1 MEHNIVK
8 PITVARQ
15 EFAEKLINEVNEC
28 QLPMFVIEPILQDLL
43 NAVKS
48 AARKQYEADKA
59 QYEQQLK
66 AQSKGEEE

>member
-1 MEHNIVK
+1 MEQNIVK

-43 NAVKS
+43 DAVKS
-48 AARKQYEADKA
+48 AARKQYEVDKM

-66 AQSKGEEE
+66 KQSEGQEE

>member
-1 MEHNIVK
+1 MEQNIIK

-28 QLPMFVIEPILQDLL
+28 QLPMFVVESILQDLL
-43 NAVKS
+43 NVVQS

-59 QYEQQLK
+59 QYELQLK
-66 AQSKGEEE
+66 IQSENHTK